1 MIYHNKKLK
10 YTARTLRKNMTETEI
25 LLWSRVRRKQLLGFQ
40 FYRQRPHGNYI
51 VDFYCP
57 AAKLIIEID
66 GRQHY
71 EEKGLR
77 SDKVRDEYFSKFG
90 FRVMRFSTSEVFEDI
105 DSIED
110 EIYQTLEE
118 TGSSGA
124 SLRAESPSFP
134 LSE

>member
-1 MIYHNKKLK
+1 
-10 YTARTLRKNMTETEI
+10 MTETER

-40 FYRQRPHGNYI
+40 FYRQRPLGNYI

-66 GRQHY
+66 GSQHY
-71 EEKGLR
+71 EEKGLQA
-77 SDKVRDEYFSKFG
+77 DKIRDEYFLKFG

-118 TGSSGA
+118 TGSSGV